1 MHFLGQ
7 EQKKKRSSIFGKNA
21 LLDNPEN
28 FRKNAQKMHNWTTQS
43 NPGLSDYAGGCS
55 YNFEYEF
62 LSARYIKSSK
72 YFR

>member
-7 EQKKKRSSIFGKNA
+7 EQKKKGLQFLVKNA

-43 NPGLSDYAGGCS
+43 NPGLSDYAGGV
-55 YNFEYEF
+55 
-62 LSARYIKSSK
+62 
-72 YFR
+72 